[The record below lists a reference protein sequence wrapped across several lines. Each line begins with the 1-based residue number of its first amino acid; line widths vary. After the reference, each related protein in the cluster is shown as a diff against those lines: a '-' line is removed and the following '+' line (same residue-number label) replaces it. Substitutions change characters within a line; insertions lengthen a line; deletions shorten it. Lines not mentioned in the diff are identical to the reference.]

1 LYLLFPV
8 CILRMTSLAPTLPEQ
23 IAMNAP
29 QLILDSL
36 RSLPA
41 LRAEA
46 RPLAVR
52 GRPGRW
58 EFASFVLAMAGIAVA
73 VLLLSL
79 KLAGAEPCF
88 QAPSGNCGENTQVRP
103 TPRVAPAAEFEAGLL
118 L

>member
-1 LYLLFPV
+1 
-8 CILRMTSLAPTLPEQ
+8 
-23 IAMNAP
+23 MNTP

-36 RSLPA
+36 RPLPA
-41 LRAEA
+41 FRAEA
-46 RPLAVR
+46 RSLPAR

-88 QAPSGNCGENTQVRP
+88 QSPSGNCGETTQVRP
-103 TPRVAPAAEFEAGLL
+103 MPRVAPEAEFEAGLL